1 MRTAWQMAVLRG
13 KGVGL
18 EVTLPGGDFEDAL
31 AELQSKL
38 SERPGFYAGASA
50 SLALG
55 TSPFAQERLETVR
68 ALLNEHGV
76 VVESLLGGKDL
87 QTIAE
92 ANGLRFVLAD
102 ADGGEELARRRAL
115 RPKRE
120 VTLSDAARSLVADF
134 AGARDDIAT
143 RRRLGETSVRRVSV
157 AAREPAAPQPAV
169 APVPASP
176 STLYHTGTLRG
187 GQSLHHAGNIVIVGD
202 VNPGA
207 EVIATG
213 DILIFGSLR
222 GVAHAGAQGDASARV
237 HALELAPTQL
247 RIATFIAADTGE
259 RKSDSLRPETAIV
272 QNDRIT
278 IFPRGASTP

>member
-1 MRTAWQMAVLRG
+1 MAVLRG
-13 KGVGL
+13 KGIGL
-18 EVTLPGGDFEDAL
+18 EVTIPAGDFENAL
-31 AELQSKL
+31 AELQGKL
-38 SERPGFYAGASA
+38 CERPGFYAGASA

-55 TSPFAQERLETVR
+55 ASPIAQDRLETVR

-76 VVESLLGGKDL
+76 LVESLLGGKDL
-87 QTIAE
+87 EPLAE
-92 ANGLRFVLAD
+92 ANGLRFVLQD

-134 AGARDDIAT
+134 AGAREDIAT
-143 RRRLGETSVRRVSV
+143 RRKQGETSVRRVSLP
-157 AAREPAAPQPAV
+157 AREPAQPEPQPV
-169 APVPASP
+169 APVAALP

-187 GQSLHHAGNIVIVGD
+187 GQSLHHVGNIIIVGD

-213 DILIFGSLR
+213 DILVFGSLR

-237 HALELAPTQL
+237 HALDLAPTQL

-259 RKSDSLRPETAIV
+259 RKSASPQPETACV